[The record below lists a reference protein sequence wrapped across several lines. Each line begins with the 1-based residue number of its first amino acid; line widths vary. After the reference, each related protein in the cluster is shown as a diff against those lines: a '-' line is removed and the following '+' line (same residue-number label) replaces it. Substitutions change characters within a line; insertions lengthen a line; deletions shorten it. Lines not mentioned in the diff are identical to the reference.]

1 MIKKIIVILS
11 YLFKNNIEKSIEENV
26 TKIECQ
32 YCELAFK
39 PENKME
45 VCKINDM
52 LFTIKIRD
60 EL

>member
-11 YLFKNNIEKSIEENV
+11 YLFKNNIEKSLEENI
-26 TKIECQ
+26 TKIECK

-39 PENKME
+39 PVNKME
-45 VCKINDM
+45 VCNINNIS
-52 LFTIKIRD
+52 FSIKIRD

>member
-11 YLFKNNIEKSIEENV
+11 YLFKNNIEKSIGENI
-26 TKIECQ
+26 TKIECK

-39 PENKME
+39 PVNKIE